1 MSVATKGEVYP
12 AVMQHKLRQIR
23 RRQCA
28 LAVVRAL
35 LLAAAALLAAMLA
48 AMIVDGQFTLF
59 ETSARVALTASAWA
73 TAMAVLAT
81 AGARPLIAALKLR
94 KAADRADEA
103 VPELEERW
111 TTVAHFAE
119 RDRPRQTRLE
129 RAMLQQVTREATA
142 LGRLVEPKRIARP
155 AVLRPALIVCSACA
169 AALVGYLAMDWRQN
183 CVLLARFWAPLADIS
198 ATRVQSVTGDAAI
211 PRGDAVEIVTSMSGL
226 PRSTATI
233 SLETD
238 GAAVE
243 TIELQSDPERPGQ
256 WTYRATALEK
266 SFRYRVQAGDGR
278 TPWHVITALDR
289 PALAEIRFSL
299 AAPAYVDRPKYEK
312 PYLPDRVRALE
323 GSRLKLEMR
332 PQAALEKLELLVTRA
347 AKQEN
352 AASREGAISDASA
365 EAVALSPSPD
375 GWYRFETTLVEDLSL
390 TPALFSPAGL
400 TNEDRPRTAV
410 QVITDRAPVARVI
423 TPNDDMAVNPEDV
436 VDIKF
441 EAHDDHGIARA
452 ELLVYRD
459 PLIEG
464 QEPTVL
470 SSQEI
475 PLGDQ
480 QLSPHV
486 TAIAQLDLAKFD
498 LADGENISF
507 AVRVADNRAVG
518 LDPRSAAESKEA
530 QRPSE
535 SAASSM
541 PDEKGRATRQKPEPS
556 ESSAHGEGN
565 ENAGA
570 EMSASSE
577 QEANPAIDE
586 PRASESAT
594 PDAKVAINADTKPNK
609 RSSAE
614 SIADPDAEAS
624 PREPENSSPPAEA
637 ATASESNADEPGVTR
652 PGKAP
657 GQAGETEASQQESEP
672 KESQTDSA
680 VAAAAR
686 SLGPNEPANSVPE
699 VETEA
704 HRAESARMRLRI
716 AARVASAKETVDEA
730 SDEDAMDLRA
740 MIVQIDAR
748 LQGAET
754 VLERL
759 VEKSGESAIAETEL
773 QDLNGVDERLAEAE
787 RAIAELR
794 NASKD
799 TPYAF
804 AGLQMAE
811 IGASHVSPARDRLFA
826 LARQPDSRGD
836 LVETLHRVSRA
847 RELLAE
853 LLTRYD
859 RVQRERQMAESLEEV
874 AKIYEVYIK
883 GMHRLLRAQGRPAA
897 NPLARKMAIVE
908 FDQAYLDRLREV
920 GEMRRDLMAEFA
932 RLLADDPRLLGK
944 YMDLI
949 KRRQSSLRDA
959 LDELHRRQSTLAA
972 ELAGWRRVDE
982 TQREDAWAAVAEL
995 RLQDAAALAKEA
1007 AQLEERSAAQ
1017 LPLGLDPSAGAP
1029 GMVLAEA
1036 RQIAVLAR
1044 DAAIKARRLI
1054 RDPFDDSVDLASGA
1068 EALTCR
1074 LGELDAA
1081 IERLDDENDN
1091 EETGEFAAKRLSET
1105 RALAERASD
1114 WLDTT
1119 QRLGRRQYGGLAEI
1133 DQERLTAETEQLR
1146 ISLLSAN
1153 GDLTGQFQGE
1163 VPAAIQTAARE
1174 LEAAMEAVTFNQLAA
1189 SFSISRDQLADAET
1203 QQSLGLAAF
1212 ERAEELF
1219 DRLRQ
1224 MVIEELD
1231 KQEPDDPNVAELE
1244 DPTLDRFLEQLER
1257 EPDLAALL
1265 GIPNRPRNLRVV
1277 SEWMLWDEQQGGAQ
1291 GAMDESARRAR
1302 RRAEDEQFARPKPKP
1317 PGEQDDLSDE
1327 EWRQVA
1333 DAEQAE
1339 ELLQKKIEELQRQA
1353 ADPKMDP
1360 EQAAKLREMA
1370 EKLESLR
1377 RQLAEAG
1384 GEQRKLEEVV
1394 HSDQWRAV
1402 MQSLAENEPHA
1413 DEPWNR
1419 ILSTLGDGLWQVRR
1433 KTPPERYR
1441 RAIEQYQERVRKLRN
1456 LETSDAARP

>member
-35 LLAAAALLAAMLA
+35 LLATAALLAAMLS
-48 AMIVDGQFTLF
+48 AMIVDAQFTLF
-59 ETSARVALTASAWA
+59 ETTVRVALTASA
-73 TAMAVLAT
+73 LAIALAFLAA
-81 AGARPLIAALKLR
+81 AGARPLVAALKLR
-94 KAADRADEA
+94 QAADRADEA
-103 VPELEERW
+103 VPQLEERW

-119 RDRPRQTRLE
+119 QDRKPQTRLE
-129 RAMLQQVTREATA
+129 RAMLQQVTREAAA

-155 AVLRPALIVCSACA
+155 AVLRPALVLCTACV
-169 AALVGYLAMDWRQN
+169 AALIGYLAMDWRQN

-198 ATRVQSVTGDAAI
+198 ATRVESLTGDAEI
-211 PRGDAVEIVTSMSGL
+211 PRGDAVEIVASMSGL

-233 SLETD
+233 WLKTD
-238 GAAVE
+238 GEAVD
-243 TIELQSDPERPGQ
+243 TFELQPDPERPGH
-256 WTYRATALEK
+256 WTYRAAALEK

-278 TPWHVITALDR
+278 TPWHAITALDR
-289 PALAEIRFSL
+289 PALAEVRFSL

-332 PQAALEKLELLVTRA
+332 PAAELKEFELLVTRA

-352 AASREGAISDASA
+352 VASGEGAKADASA
-365 EAVALSPSPD
+365 AEAVVLARDGD
-375 GWYRFETTLVEDLSL
+375 GWYRFETTLVEDLAL

-400 TNEDRPRTAV
+400 TNEDRPRTAI
-410 QVITDRAPVARVI
+410 QVIADRAPVARVI
-423 TPNDDMAVNPEDV
+423 TPNDEMAVKPDDV

-452 ELLVYRD
+452 ELLVYRES
-459 PLIEG
+459 LLEG
-464 QEPTVL
+464 QAPTVL

-480 QLSPHV
+480 RLSPHV

-518 LDPRSAAESKEA
+518 LDPRSAAESVGSPA
-530 QRPSE
+530 GRDSSE
-535 SAASSM
+535 KPRSM
-541 PDEKGRATRQKPEPS
+541 RRNAEQGEPS
-556 ESSAHGEGN
+556 TDGEAGES
-565 ENAGA
+565 AGA
-570 EMSASSE
+570 EMSAASE
-577 QEANPAIDE
+577 REANGAAGKPG
-586 PRASESAT
+586 ASESAT
-594 PDAKVAINADTKPNK
+594 SDAKVAISIGSEPENPSAAD
-609 RSSAE
+609 RA
-614 SIADPDAEAS
+614 ADRAGNAS
-624 PREPENSSPPAEA
+624 PRKTEESAAAAEA
-637 ATASESNADEPGVTR
+637 AAAADSQADERGVALPSQAR
-652 PGKAP
+652 AK
-657 GQAGETEASQQESEP
+657 AGETEGPQLESEP
-672 KESQTDSA
+672 KDSQTDAA
-680 VAAAAR
+680 VAADQSALDSDELPDA
-686 SLGPNEPANSVPE
+686 VPQ

-704 HRAESARMRLRI
+704 HRAETARMRLRI
-716 AARVASAKETVDEA
+716 ASRVASAEEAIDEVR
-730 SDEDAMDLRA
+730 DEDAMDLRA

-748 LQGAET
+748 LQDAET
-754 VLERL
+754 VLEDF
-759 VEKSGESAIAETEL
+759 VAKPGDGAIAETEI

-787 RAIAELR
+787 RAIAALR

-811 IGASHVSPARDRLFA
+811 IGASHVTPARDRLFA
-826 LARQPDSRGD
+826 LARQPDSRSD
-836 LVETLHRVSRA
+836 LVEALHRVNRA

-859 RVQRERQMAESLEEV
+859 RVQRERQLAESLEEV

-883 GMHRLLRAQGRPAA
+883 GVHRLLRAQGRPAA
-897 NPLARKMAIVE
+897 NPLERKMAIVE
-908 FDQAYLDRLREV
+908 VDQEYLDRLREV
-920 GEMRRDLMAEFA
+920 GEMRRDMMAEFA

-959 LDELHRRQSTLAA
+959 LDQLRRRQSTLAA
-972 ELAGWRRVDE
+972 ELEGWRRVDE
-982 TQREDAWAAVAEL
+982 TQRDDAWAAAAEL

-1017 LPLGLDPSAGAP
+1017 LPLGLDPAAGAAA
-1029 GMVLAEA
+1029 MVLAEA

-1044 DAAIKARRLI
+1044 DAAIKSRRLV
-1054 RDPFDDSVDLASGA
+1054 RDPSEDSVDLASGA
-1068 EALTCR
+1068 EALAFR

-1081 IERLDDENDN
+1081 IERLVDENDN
-1091 EETGEFAAKRLSET
+1091 EETGEFAAKRLTEI
-1105 RALAERASD
+1105 RALAERAND

-1119 QRLGRRQYGGLAEI
+1119 ERLGRRQYGGLAEI
-1133 DQERLTAETEQLR
+1133 DQQRLTAETEQLR
-1146 ISLLSAN
+1146 IALLSAN
-1153 GDLTGQFQGE
+1153 GDLTGQFQGD
-1163 VPAAIQTAARE
+1163 VPAAVQAAARE

-1189 SFSISRDQLADAET
+1189 SFSLSRDELADAET
-1203 QQSLGLAAF
+1203 QQSLALAAF

-1219 DRLRQ
+1219 DRLRR

-1231 KQEPDDPNVAELE
+1231 KRDPDDPNVAELE

-1265 GIPNRPRNLRVV
+1265 GIPDRPRNLRVI
-1277 SEWMLWDEQQGGAQ
+1277 SDWMLWDEQQGGAQ
-1291 GAMDESARRAR
+1291 GVMDEAARRAR
-1302 RRAEDEQFARPKPKP
+1302 RRAEEEQLARPKPKP
-1317 PGEQDDLSDE
+1317 PGKEDDRSEE

-1339 ELLQKKIEELQRQA
+1339 ELLQKKIEEFERQA
-1353 ADPKMDP
+1353 ADPKMEP
-1360 EQAAKLREMA
+1360 GQAAKLLAMA

-1377 RQLAEAG
+1377 KQLAEAG

-1394 HSDQWRAV
+1394 HSDQWRAA
-1402 MQSLAENEPHA
+1402 MQSLAANQSHA

-1419 ILSTLGDGLWQVRR
+1419 ILSSLGDGLWQVRR
-1433 KTPPERYR
+1433 KTPPEHYR